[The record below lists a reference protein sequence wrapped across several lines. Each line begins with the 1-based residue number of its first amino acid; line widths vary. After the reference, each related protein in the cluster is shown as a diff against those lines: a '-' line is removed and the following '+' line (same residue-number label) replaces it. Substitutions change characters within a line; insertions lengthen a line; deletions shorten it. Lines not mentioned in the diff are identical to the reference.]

1 MLELGRFWGYY
12 SNCAKR
18 RIPRLRLVMLELN
31 LPAWKSVATTRS
43 STAWRLRSCMRRSK
57 PSTSGSSPCAGTPTA
72 SHTHP
77 PAQRRRDHRRS
88 GDRRTGS
95 PALRRPGRR
104 DGDADR
110 RGPGPGCPQ
119 DPIPSPLHPPP
130 FDLRGSAHPSA
141 LPELS
146 QVRRSP
152 HRRRALGDGVL
163 RRRWPDRRLD
173 VIGRPGPGRSGV
185 DRPRAGFVVRRAGM
199 GAGQSATR
207 RAKRGRQAR
216 RGSSLTEAA
225 STVER
230 RSRSVPRHRRI
241 CGVPAVNT
249 RMSRSPGLPG
259 TNVLLPA
266 RGNPRSQSNS
276 ENNAATRIPSAR
288 SSSCWVSPARP
299 R

>member
-1 MLELGRFWGYY
+1 MTEVIKPLRGHHEPQEEVAFHTILERLASDTESPTMLELGRFWGYY

-163 RRRWPDRRLD
+163 QRRWLDRRPLSPAD
-173 VIGRPGPGRSGV
+173 HDLHAPVSLVRAGDSPFGELEWELARAFNTGQPPGR
-185 DRPRAGFVVRRAGM
+185 
-199 GAGQSATR
+199 
-207 RAKRGRQAR
+207 
-216 RGSSLTEAA
+216 
-225 STVER
+225 
-230 RSRSVPRHRRI
+230 
-241 CGVPAVNT
+241 
-249 RMSRSPGLPG
+249 
-259 TNVLLPA
+259 
-266 RGNPRSQSNS
+266 
-276 ENNAATRIPSAR
+276 
-288 SSSCWVSPARP
+288 
-299 R
+299 